1 MCRVFWNFTTS
12 KNWQNTALWLAVAVM
27 LVGYSDA
34 DDYQTIETIEHGDDS
49 DAASDTTSSSHI
61 TLLAGTYKIWDGSMT
76 KSFLVFRRQT
86 VLEKFCTHKVPPVKW
101 TRWLSN
107 SPSISTFHEWCSS
120 SRCLINRPVVGPR
133 LEAVECCQLPVCE
146 WWPGASHWA
155 HGHHLSWDCESS
167 RSGSSWSN

>member
-1 MCRVFWNFTTS
+1 MVGCYCNVGRLQWCWWLSNYWDYWAWWWFWCCFRHN
-12 KNWQNTALWLAVAVM
+12 
-27 LVGYSDA
+27 
-34 DDYQTIETIEHGDDS
+34 III
-49 DAASDTTSSSHI
+49 SHH
-61 TLLAGTYKIWDGSMT
+61 TAGTYKIWDGLMT

-101 TRWLSN
+101 THWLSN
-107 SPSISTFHEWCSS
+107 SPWISTFHEWCSS

-155 HGHHLSWDCESS
+155 HGHHSSWDCESS